1 MDKVCLTPPNGYQIV
16 GYYVHFVF
24 AFTISRWVFFLI
36 HVKMN
41 NKRQTIV
48 RCIVEA
54 GVVLPYVNIPI
65 FV

>member
-1 MDKVCLTPPNGYQIV
+1 MDIRLWAIMCILSLPLQFHG
-16 GYYVHFVF
+16 GF
-24 AFTISRWVFFLI
+24 FFLI